1 VSRGGAALAL
11 LPEIVRIAIPAPIP
25 VGLELLTCYSVRLVL
40 RESRQCKCK
49 ARSARTNHANNA
61 RVVLGMWNYLH
72 IKGKALP
79 K

>member
-11 LPEIVRIAIPAPIP
+11 LPEIVRIAIPAPIA
-25 VGLELLTCYSVRLVL
+25 VGLELLTCYSDRLVL
-40 RESRQCKCK
+40 RKLGN
-49 ARSARTNHANNA
+49 ASARQDCPEGTTLIIHGLCL
-61 RVVLGMWNYLH
+61 RMWNYLH